1 MSLDPTNYIL
11 EQFGLG
17 RSEQDIRNELVI
29 SGYESAHAGD
39 LIAAVKRDYS
49 SVIAQQNYELSREGK
64 AGSRATL
71 IWGIALIA
79 LGTVA
84 ILLVMVWGDP
94 LGVWSNPRR
103 LIFVLYGMFGLG
115 ILLVMKGTYDLF
127 RGRRGRTQERVK

>member
-29 SGYESAHAGD
+29 SGYESVHAGE
-39 LIAAVKRDYS
+39 LIATVKRDYS
-49 SVIAQQNYELSREGK
+49 SVIAQQNDELSREEK
-64 AGSRATL
+64 AESRTTL

-84 ILLVMVWGDP
+84 ILLVIVWGDP
-94 LGVWSNPRR
+94 LSVWSNPRR
-103 LIFVLYGMFGLG
+103 LIFVVYGMFGLG
-115 ILLVMKGTYDLF
+115 ILLVLKGMYDLF
-127 RGRRGRTQERVK
+127 RARRGRTQERVR